1 MVDAI
6 NQFSQIC
13 PSLVAVGI
21 VSVYGRIDA
30 GIMLPPCQLVQH
42 APERMRK
49 MIEKGETLGYND
61 FSPNVVGEICLV

>member
-13 PSLVAVGI
+13 PALVAVGI

-30 GIMLPPCQLVQH
+30 GIMPPPCQLAQH

-49 MIEKGETLGYND
+49 MIE
-61 FSPNVVGEICLV
+61 

>member
-1 MVDAI
+1 MVDDI

-30 GIMLPPCQLVQH
+30 GIMPPPVSWHSMRQREC
-42 APERMRK
+42 ER
-49 MIEKGETLGYND
+49 
-61 FSPNVVGEICLV
+61 